1 MKKRIAF
8 VFAVSVFVGL
18 VGAGMSLILPN
29 QYTAKGILV
38 VTRKADAPSKDFFTY
53 EGSYAQQNA
62 GAYTATFLSILQSP
76 NNLKSADVSPDV
88 KKLSRLV
95 KTKKEGTQTVVLSTK
110 GGTPEA
116 ALNLWIKVSDSAIRT
131 HNQLKENADPLI
143 SITKTPNSPVVLG
156 TYPEWQ
162 TVFGAG
168 FIFSVVILSTM
179 IVIVRYLKEEND
191 Y

>member
-110 GGTPEA
+110 GETPEA

-179 IVIVRYLKEEND
+179 IVIVRYLKEGND
-191 Y
+191 D